1 MRIGIFFSGENIKNY
16 EVRELNNLLKTKN
29 KFIFFFEKSKKI
41 KEKNFF
47 LKIFDLIF
55 IKKFFSLIILEEK
68 ISNFINKKNSFSE
81 KLKKLNK
88 KKNLN
93 LIINNFYKYKKY
105 YFECCEKNKRF
116 KPDITTIK
124 KIKNNCDMIIFLGF
138 NKLVDQNFLKLTKY
152 GVLSFH
158 TADINFYRGRP
169 AGFYEFINNEK
180 FGGVTLQRLNEN
192 IDSGE
197 IIMIKKINIK
207 NCKSYQETV
216 YRMMSLKNNMLA
228 KGLNEIKKKKNFY
241 PTKNK
246 VKLSIE
252 KDSRK
257 LFVVLKCLYKTMY
270 MKYLI

>member
-1 MRIGIFFSGENIKNY
+1 MIF
-16 EVRELNNLLKTKN
+16 V
-29 KFIFFFEKSKKI
+29 
-41 KEKNFF
+41 
-47 LKIFDLIF
+47 
-55 IKKFFSLIILEEK
+55 KKFFSFILLEEK

-81 KLKKLNK
+81 KLKELNK

-93 LIINNFYKYKKY
+93 TVINNYSKYKKY
-105 YFECCEKNKRF
+105 YFKYYEKNKRF
-116 KPDITTIK
+116 KPDSATIK
-124 KIKNNCDMIIFLGF
+124 KIKKNCDIIIFLGF
-138 NKLVDQNFLKLTKY
+138 NKLVDQNFLKLAKY

-180 FGGVTLQRLNEN
+180 SGGVTLQRLNES
-192 IDSGE
+192 IDSGQ
-197 IIMIKKINIK
+197 IIMIKKINIR
-207 NCKSYQETV
+207 NCKSYQETL
-216 YRMMSLKNNMLA
+216 YRMMSLKKNILV
-228 KGLNEIKKKKNFY
+228 KGLNEVKKKKKFY